1 MITPEQQALI
11 ANSLK
16 GAAPSSASGG
26 TASWYQDMQQ
36 QAQDVSRQNAPA
48 PTVPSLA
55 ADLGKEYNGAR
66 QKIAG
71 AVTTAADRL
80 SRDNAT
86 GDTSL
91 PSELKKAGH
100 VVEGGLGAAAGGV
113 QAIFA
118 PLSAAFQKGADATGI
133 HPVEA
138 AMNTDAGKAFASWA
152 AAHPEA
158 ATNLQDALTVG
169 TAGLSEGATGTLGA
183 TDVGATVNAAKTAVT
198 ENAPAL
204 IDSAKNAVKESFT
217 RTPQVDAATGAG
229 ATEALSGLRT
239 KISEGNVAP
248 NLASSVDR
256 LGQTGDAAHDPLSA
270 YDNYFEQEQK
280 FKADGKEDTA
290 LGLVGQKI
298 GDSYDQVAKIRQAAG
313 KTMSD
318 EMSRVGDTK
327 LDVSAHDAPLEQ
339 ELSDNGVS
347 IGEDGKLETSRTSKI
362 TDQDKNLLQDYV
374 AKLREL
380 GPNPTAAELDAFLSR
395 TPEELDVFKQQ
406 NNITKVTNG
415 ERIVKSNLRDL
426 ASELSSKNNPEFATY
441 AQAKSDYASLS
452 KFLDEG
458 SKHLGA
464 KTQSGDFA
472 RDASV
477 AKSSVQSILNGGKK
491 DWLLKLEKLTGFPAI
506 DHSMVAL
513 QAMKDA
519 GNFRGNSLLELL
531 SPESKGNIPLSKHGI
546 IGKGIDA
553 GLNAGKKALVGTPQE
568 QTRRIIQSIL
578 DKLEESPK
586 ASGGVR
592 DTQEFK
598 DFPRDTS
605 LTGEHAQVQED
616 AIHKYMSDPQ
626 AMLQD
631 YLKNNGNV
639 VNTDEARK
647 LFGDIGYNGSNSAA
661 VHTPSK
667 AISDAAFEHHLSNAK
682 PGQDAY
688 FMAGGSGAG
697 KSSTTKA
704 LRAQM
709 DRAAV
714 VFDGNLSSYDSA
726 LKKINAS
733 EAKGL
738 NVTIPY
744 VYREP
749 VQAWKGVIDRMLGTG
764 SDAGRVVPLKN
775 FLENTPG
782 SLDVVKRLVSEG
794 KPTVGFDNS
803 FGQGNAKNL
812 SMDDLKKLSIAPNLE
827 ETLISETED
836 MVRSGK
842 ITDSAQY
849 ESLLKGFPH
858 ESFDK
863 LAQR

>member
-1 MITPEQQALI
+1 
-11 ANSLK
+11 
-16 GAAPSSASGG
+16 
-26 TASWYQDMQQ
+26 
-36 QAQDVSRQNAPA
+36 
-48 PTVPSLA
+48 
-55 ADLGKEYNGAR
+55 
-66 QKIAG
+66 
-71 AVTTAADRL
+71 
-80 SRDNAT
+80 
-86 GDTSL
+86 
-91 PSELKKAGH
+91 
-100 VVEGGLGAAAGGV
+100 
-113 QAIFA
+113 
-118 PLSAAFQKGADATGI
+118 
-133 HPVEA
+133 
-138 AMNTDAGKAFASWA
+138 
-152 AAHPEA
+152 
-158 ATNLQDALTVG
+158 
-169 TAGLSEGATGTLGA
+169 
-183 TDVGATVNAAKTAVT
+183 
-198 ENAPAL
+198 
-204 IDSAKNAVKESFT
+204 
-217 RTPQVDAATGAG
+217 
-229 ATEALSGLRT
+229 
-239 KISEGNVAP
+239 
-248 NLASSVDR
+248 
-256 LGQTGDAAHDPLSA
+256 
-270 YDNYFEQEQK
+270 
-280 FKADGKEDTA
+280 
-290 LGLVGQKI
+290 
-298 GDSYDQVAKIRQAAG
+298 
-313 KTMSD
+313 
-318 EMSRVGDTK
+318 
-327 LDVSAHDAPLEQ
+327 
-339 ELSDNGVS
+339 
-347 IGEDGKLETSRTSKI
+347 
-362 TDQDKNLLQDYV
+362 
-374 AKLREL
+374 
-380 GPNPTAAELDAFLSR
+380 
-395 TPEELDVFKQQ
+395 
-406 NNITKVTNG
+406 
-415 ERIVKSNLRDL
+415 
-426 ASELSSKNNPEFATY
+426 
-441 AQAKSDYASLS
+441 
-452 KFLDEG
+452 
-458 SKHLGA
+458 
-464 KTQSGDFA
+464 
-472 RDASV
+472 
-477 AKSSVQSILNGGKK
+477 
-491 DWLLKLEKLTGFPAI
+491 
-506 DHSMVAL
+506 
-513 QAMKDA
+513 
-519 GNFRGNSLLELL
+519 
-531 SPESKGNIPLSKHGI
+531 
-546 IGKGIDA
+546 
-553 GLNAGKKALVGTPQE
+553 
-568 QTRRIIQSIL
+568 
-578 DKLEESPK
+578 
-586 ASGGVR
+586 
-592 DTQEFK
+592 
-598 DFPRDTS
+598 
-605 LTGEHAQVQED
+605 VQED